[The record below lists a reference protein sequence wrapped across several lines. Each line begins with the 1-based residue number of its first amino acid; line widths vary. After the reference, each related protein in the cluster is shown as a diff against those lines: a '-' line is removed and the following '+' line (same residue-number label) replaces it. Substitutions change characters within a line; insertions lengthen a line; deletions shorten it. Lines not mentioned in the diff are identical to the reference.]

1 MKLWYNR
8 QLDRSLNMYKMDLKD
23 KLVSSFLAFEN
34 NIDVEHPVHDIR
46 SEAIKNFEDK
56 GFPTKKQEAWKYTPL
71 NSLLKVDFSIF
82 PKEENALEYREVKKY
97 FLHEIDTYKIVFIDG
112 IYSSY
117 LSETTHDGVD
127 ICLMSSALTKQM
139 YKQVID
145 VYFNKVASKEESLTS
160 LNTAFSREGAYI
172 YIPKNKAPK
181 KPVEIL
187 HFATG
192 NEASLLL
199 QPRNLIVVE
208 ENAELQVIE
217 RHQSLTTNDIL
228 TNSVTEIFVAK
239 NAIVDYYKVQNNLKS
254 ASLIDNTYISQK
266 DSSVVNV
273 HTFSFG
279 GKLTRNNLNF
289 YQNGEHIDSTLKGVT
304 ILGEKQ
310 HVDHHT
316 LVHHKQ
322 PNCESH
328 QDYKGIYGEQSTG
341 VFNGKII
348 VDKLAQKTN
357 AFQQNNNVLISDQA
371 TINSKPQL
379 EIFADDVKCSHGCT
393 IGQLDQD
400 ALFYLQSRGIPKKE
414 ATALLM
420 YAFSNNVL
428 ESVRIPELKA
438 RINKLVATKLN
449 VRLGFEI

>member
-1 MKLWYNR
+1 
-8 QLDRSLNMYKMDLKD
+8 MDLKD
-23 KLVSSFLAFEN
+23 KLVSSFLAFED

-46 SEAIKNFEDK
+46 TEAIKKFESR
-56 GFPTKKQEAWKYTPL
+56 GFPTKKQEAWKYTSL
-71 NSLLKVDFSIF
+71 SSLLKVDFSIF
-82 PKEENALEYREVKKY
+82 PKEENTLEYRDVKKY
-97 FLHEIDTYKIVFIDG
+97 FLHDIDTYKIVFIDG

-127 ICLMSSALTKQM
+127 ICLMSAALTKPM
-139 YKQVID
+139 YKQVIE
-145 VYFNKVASKEESLTS
+145 VYFNKAASADESLTT

-217 RHQSLTTNDIL
+217 RHQSLTTNEVF
-228 TNSVTEIFVAK
+228 TNSVTEIFAAK
-239 NAIVDYYKVQNNLKS
+239 NAIVDYYKLQNNLKS

-266 DSSVVNV
+266 DSSEVSV

-289 YQNGEHIDSTLKGVT
+289 YQNGEHINSILKGVS

-316 LVHHKQ
+316 LVHHLQ
-322 PNCESH
+322 PNCRSH

-357 AFQQNNNVLISDQA
+357 AFQQNNNVLISDKA
-371 TINSKPQL
+371 TINTKPQL

-400 ALFYLQSRGIPKKE
+400 ALFYLRSRGIPKKE

-449 VRLGFEI
+449 VRLGFEL